1 MNGPPG
7 QPQPGQRPEVDGGR
21 PRSRLGRV
29 LGILAALGFSLL
41 MWAFIAM
48 AVLGLIL
55 KIFG

>member
-1 MNGPPG
+1 MNGPSREPL
-7 QPQPGQRPEVDGGR
+7 PEGEGER

-48 AVLGLIL
+48 AVLGLVL
-55 KIFG
+55 KLFG